1 MFWYLLLDKK
11 FINKAP
17 PPPQVSPSLNVVSVE
32 MSQQNLRAPR
42 RYPFHHPTQTLYED
56 RILQTAVRCIR
67 AFLSELTYLE
77 LSTSDHPDSRLTSM
91 PGLNRASEIRSCVEA
106 TRSFLRENSN
116 TAALSWGLVSIST
129 PARRFSNS
137 RKGESPVPLHLQH

>member
-1 MFWYLLLDKK
+1 MFWYQVLDKK

-17 PPPQVSPSLNVVSVE
+17 PPQVSPSLSVVSVE

-42 RYPFHHPTQTLYED
+42 WYPFHHPTQILYED
-56 RILQTAVRCIR
+56 RMLQTAVRCIR

-77 LSTSDHPDSRLTSM
+77 LSTSDHPRLMSM
-91 PGLNRASEIRSCVEA
+91 PGLNRASEIRSCIEA
-106 TRSFLRENSN
+106 TLSFLRENSN

-137 RKGESPVPLHLQH
+137 RKGESPVPLHLQY